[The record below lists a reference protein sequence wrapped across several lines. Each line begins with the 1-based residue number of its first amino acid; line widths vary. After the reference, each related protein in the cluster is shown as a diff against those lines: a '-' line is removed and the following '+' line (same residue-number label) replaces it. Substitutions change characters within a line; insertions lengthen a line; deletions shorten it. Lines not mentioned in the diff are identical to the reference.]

1 MGDEKGMRGGMSK
14 RLKALIRKEF
24 TNLKDDFVALL
35 IVDAEKFAETN
46 IELVRILKHEN
57 KLPGVYITG
66 NVPYKNLK
74 DHFDSH
80 KVDLKDLTFI
90 DMVTQMSGEE
100 AQKEENCV
108 FVDSPDSLTE
118 LSVTLDRAM
127 DKIKGREKFLILDSV
142 STLLIYN
149 KDRAVEK
156 FTHFLANNLRETPG
170 TKGILLAVQ
179 TNENKNALEM
189 LAQFCDKV
197 VKLV

>member
-1 MGDEKGMRGGMSK
+1 MHGELSG
-14 RLKALIRKEF
+14 RLKALIKREF
-24 TNLKDDFVALL
+24 ASLKDDFVALL
-35 IVDAEKFAETN
+35 IVDAEKFSETN
-46 IELVRILKHEN
+46 IELVKILKHEN
-57 KLPGVYITG
+57 RLPGVYITG
-66 NVPYKNLK
+66 NVPYRNLK
-74 DHFDSH
+74 SHFDSH
-80 KVDLKDLTFI
+80 KVNLKDLTFI

-108 FVDSPDSLTE
+108 FVDSPDNLTE

-127 DKIKGREKFLILDSV
+127 DNIKGKEKFLILDSV

-149 KDRAVEK
+149 KDKVVEK

-197 VKLV
+197 VRLV

>member
-1 MGDEKGMRGGMSK
+1 MGKMHEELSR
-14 RLKALIRKEF
+14 RLKALIKKEL
-24 TNLKDDFVALL
+24 TGLKNDFVALL
-35 IVDAEKFAETN
+35 IVDAGKFAETN
-46 IELVRILKHEN
+46 IELVKILKHEN

-80 KVDLKDLTFI
+80 KVNLKDLMFI
-90 DMVTQMSGEE
+90 DMVTNMSGEE

-118 LSVTLDRAM
+118 LSVTLDKAM
-127 DKIKGREKFLILDSV
+127 DDIKGKEKFLILDSV

-149 KDRAVEK
+149 KDKVVEK

-189 LAQFCDKV
+189 LSQFCDKV
-197 VKLV
+197 VRLV